1 MPEKDQQ
8 STWAERIAN
17 FKASGLSVP
26 KWCKANGIKPHQ
38 LRYRLKKEEQS
49 FSGEATSWLPL
60 NLSDETM
67 SPITVRIGS
76 IAIDVPPNFDPE
88 HLSAVVRALIRL

>member
-49 FSGEATSWLPL
+49 LSGEATSWLPL
-60 NLSDETM
+60 NLSDEKA
-67 SPITVRIGS
+67 SPITVRIGA
-76 IAIDVPPNFDPE
+76 IAIDVHPGFDPE

>member
-1 MPEKDQQ
+1 MSEKDQQ
-8 STWAERIAN
+8 STWAERIAD
-17 FKASGLSVP
+17 FKASGQSLP

-49 FSGEATSWLPL
+49 PSGESTSWLPL
-60 NLSDETM
+60 NLSDETT

-76 IAIDVPPNFDPE
+76 IAIDVYPGFDPE